1 MEKKPLYTI
10 GHGNRKPEDFLA
22 MLKDFGIE
30 YLIDVRSQ
38 PYSKFNPQFNQND
51 LKFFLERN
59 GIKYVFMGDTIGGR
73 PTDTSC
79 YDKEGKV
86 DYEAVKMK
94 EFFLNGI
101 NRLKTAYNK
110 NINVVI
116 MCSESKPCECHRSKL
131 IGKVLNKDNIVLKH
145 IDEKGKLKD
154 QSTVMNELNKGLS
167 EYDLFGNPINPTSRK
182 AYL

>member
-22 MLKDFGIE
+22 LLKDFGIE

-116 MCSESKPCECHRSKL
+116 MCSVV
-131 IGKVLNKDNIVLKH
+131 KVSLANATGVN
-145 IDEKGKLKD
+145 
-154 QSTVMNELNKGLS
+154 
-167 EYDLFGNPINPTSRK
+167 
-182 AYL
+182 

>member
-30 YLIDVRSQ
+30 YLIDVCSQ
-38 PYSKFNPQFNQND
+38 PYSKFNPQSNQNE
-51 LKFFLERN
+51 LKFFLEMN
-59 GIKYVFMGDTIGGR
+59 GIIYVFMGDTIGGR

-110 NINVVI
+110 DINVVI
-116 MCSESKPCECHRSKL
+116 MCSVV
-131 IGKVLNKDNIVLKH
+131 KVSLANATGVN
-145 IDEKGKLKD
+145 
-154 QSTVMNELNKGLS
+154 
-167 EYDLFGNPINPTSRK
+167 
-182 AYL
+182 